1 MILSVLFNGFL
12 HETRE
17 GGEDVNRRV
26 DLLVVEL
33 SVDEDLTFGD
43 VAGQIGNGMGDIVVL
58 NRALGTGMDRMG
70 I

>member
-1 MILSVLFNGFL
+1 MVLSVLFNGFL
-12 HETRE
+12 HETGER
-17 GGEDVNRRV
+17 GEDVDRRV

-33 SVDEDLTFGD
+33 PVDEDLSFGD
-43 VAGQIGNGMGDIVVL
+43 VACQIGNGMGDIVVL